1 MKKILIFML
10 FGLFLL
16 STACGSQPK
25 PQPAEADTTSADTT
39 ARLTLLF
46 AGDLMQHITQI
57 KAAALPD
64 GSYDYTDCFALVR
77 PEIETADIAIANLEV
92 TMGGKPYRGYPCF
105 CAPDEYLFAIRDAG
119 FDVLLTANNHCLD
132 SGRRGLERT
141 VRMLDSLQIPYCGT
155 YVDAEARRQRYP
167 LLLEK
172 KGFRIALLN
181 YTYGTNGLRVQSP
194 NVVNYID
201 TVQMANDIRQAQSL
215 RPDAIIA
222 CVHWGIEYQLRP
234 NAEQKQLADWLLR
247 RGVTHIIGS
256 HPHVVQPLEVRTD
269 PATRTKH
276 LVVYSL
282 GNYLSNMY
290 KQDTDGG
297 LMVSLTLEK
306 DSTTRLQS
314 TAYQLVWVSRPA
326 VSGRKVHRLIPTSY
340 PDSLLGAGDRRLR
353 RAFYDSA
360 RNLFQKYNREISETP
375 TFRQSSTPTYH

>member
-1 MKKILIFML
+1 MKKLLLITL
-10 FGLFLL
+10 LGLFLL
-16 STACGSQPK
+16 STACGSHT
-25 PQPAEADTTSADTT
+25 QPAPNDIAADSAQTDTT

-64 GSYDYTDCFALVR
+64 GTYDYTDCFALVQ

-105 CAPDEYLFAIRDAG
+105 SAPDEYLFAIRDAG

-155 YVDAEARRQRYP
+155 YVNAAERSRRYP

-172 KGFRIALLN
+172 KSFRIALLN

-201 TVQMANDIRQAQSL
+201 TVQIAKDIRAAQSL

-234 NAEQKQLADWLLR
+234 NAEQKSLADWLLN
-247 RGVTHIIGS
+247 RGVTHVIGG
-256 HPHVVQPLEVRTD
+256 HPHVVQPLEIRTD
-269 PATRTKH
+269 AATNEKH

-306 DSTTRLQS
+306 DSTTRLS
-314 TAYQLVWVSRPA
+314 TADYQLVWVSRPV
-326 VSGRKVHRLIPTSY
+326 VSGRKVHRLIPTSC
-340 PDSLLGAGDRRLR
+340 PDSLLGTRDRQLR
-353 RAFYDSA
+353 RAFYQSA
-360 RNLFQKYNREISETP
+360 RNLFGRYNRDIHETP
-375 TFRQSSTPTYH
+375 TFRK